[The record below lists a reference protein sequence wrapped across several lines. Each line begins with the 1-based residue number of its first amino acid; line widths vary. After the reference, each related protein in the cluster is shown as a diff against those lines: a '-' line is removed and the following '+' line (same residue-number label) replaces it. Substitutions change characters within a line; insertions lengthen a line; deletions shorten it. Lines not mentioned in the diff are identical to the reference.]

1 MLTTRI
7 DKNNL
12 FNKLNK
18 NDGFLM
24 ELETSFDLLRVIL
37 VGRHIVIFLKRKYLK
52 DERHILC
59 MIQKAWTPEKRLR
72 GNFYFLS
79 ATNII
84 IL

>member
-1 MLTTRI
+1 MLTARI

-12 FNKLNK
+12 FNKLNR

-52 DERHILC
+52 DEHHILC
-59 MIQKAWTPEKRLR
+59 MIQKAWAPKKLYL
-72 GNFYFLS
+72 F
-79 ATNII
+79 
-84 IL
+84 